1 MKRYNAVN
9 SEVLYPPLG
18 ERVTYDPGTVGD
30 TIVYVSRVV
39 PHKRQL
45 LAVEA
50 LALTRTPVK
59 LTIAGRS
66 EDGSGYAEEIYQTI
80 ARLGLMD
87 RVSFVNTVVSDHTK
101 RHLISNAL
109 GVAYIPLDEDSYG
122 FVGLE
127 AAAALKPIVTTTD
140 SGGVVELVESGVNG
154 IVAEPAPFRFGYSI

>member
-1 MKRYNAVN
+1 MMFAADDTALSECEESLRFARVSERLKRYNAVD

-66 EDGSGYAEEIYQTI
+66 EDGSPYAEEIYQTTSPI
-80 ARLGLMD
+80 E
-87 RVSFVNTVVSDHTK
+87 SD
-101 RHLISNAL
+101 
-109 GVAYIPLDEDSYG
+109 G
-122 FVGLE
+122 
-127 AAAALKPIVTTTD
+127 
-140 SGGVVELVESGVNG
+140 
-154 IVAEPAPFRFGYSI
+154 